1 MPTSTD
7 FNVQVSSAHPFDA
20 TIALLKEAILA
31 QDLLLIHE
39 INVQQIVSRFGVESE
54 GLYQLL
60 FFHPRYMQQ
69 VLARNN
75 KAVIE
80 APLKIVIMQTEPT
93 EVRCNYIKPSYL
105 FGRYAELEVL
115 GQDLEQVVQ
124 QIIAAIL

>member
-1 MPTSTD
+1 MSTSTD
-7 FNVQVSSAHPFDA
+7 FNIQVKSAHPFDN

-31 QDLLLIHE
+31 KDLLLIHE

-80 APLKIVIMQTEPT
+80 APLKIVIMQTGT
-93 EVRCNYIKPSYL
+93 SEVHCNYIKPSYL
-105 FGRYAELEVL
+105 FGRYADLEVL
-115 GQDLEQVVQ
+115 GQDLEQIIQ
-124 QIIAAIL
+124 KIIATIV

>member
-1 MPTSTD
+1 MSTPTD
-7 FNVQVSSAHPFDA
+7 FNIQVKSAHPFDT
-20 TIALLKEAILA
+20 TIVLLKEAILA
-31 QDLLLIHE
+31 QDLLIIHE

-80 APLKIVIMQTEPT
+80 APLKIVIMQTGT
-93 EVRCNYIKPSYL
+93 SEVRCNYIKPSYL
-105 FGRYAELEVL
+105 FGRYADLETL
-115 GQDLEQVVQ
+115 GQDLEQVIQ
-124 QIIAAIL
+124 KIISAIL